1 MLSRAERIARG
12 RETTEEIKRFLADGR
27 FQSLTL
33 VLYVVALR
41 RGLIADDVAPTL
53 STLQARG
60 VVTIDFVHNLVR
72 LTTTRSR

>member
-1 MLSRAERIARG
+1 MLNRAERIARG
-12 RETTEEIKRFLADGR
+12 HETAEEIKRFLADGR
-27 FQSLTL
+27 PQTVSL

-41 RGLIADDVAPTL
+41 RGLIADDVAPNL

-72 LTTTRSR
+72 LSSS